1 MFSSFDSFSTFN
13 SQFSIRFQ
21 FSIKKVHFE
30 HLEYLLFL
38 LLIPGLVILYNYLI
52 RWKKKTASRIGDP
65 LLVKQLVKSFSARNF
80 LVKFIMTLLTVL
92 LLVTGMANLRGKG
105 KAENI
110 TRQGVDVM
118 IVLDVSKSMLAR
130 DIKPSRLDKAK
141 QLLYRLVDKLQNDRL
156 GLILFAGRAYMQMPL
171 TPDHGA
177 AKLYI
182 SEAGPDAVPTQGTVF
197 SEALNMANN
206 SFNRNEHKYKAVVLI
221 SDGEDHDP
229 EGLKTA
235 KQLAESGVMV
245 NTVGIGS
252 PEGSIIVDPAT
263 NEPKKDEKGNIVI
276 SKLNE
281 PELRGISDATNGIY
295 IRLDNLEDATITLS
309 QRLDGIEKR
318 ALTESEFI
326 NYKNYFPWF
335 IAVALILLV
344 IELFIPE
351 RRSAVPEKTQFP
363 GSHGRQKI
371 KRSEQSHRL

>member
-1 MFSSFDSFSTFN
+1 M
-13 SQFSIRFQ
+13 
-21 FSIKKVHFE
+21 HFE
-30 HLEYLLFL
+30 NLEYLIAL
-38 LLIPGLVILYNYLI
+38 LVIPGLIFLFNRLI
-52 RWKKKTASRIGDP
+52 RWKEKVGKRIGDP
-65 LLVKQLVKSFSARNF
+65 QLVKQLVKSFSPG
-80 LVKFIMTLLTVL
+80 KFIAKFVL
-92 LLVTGMANLRGKG
+92 ILLVVFLLIAGMANLRARGA
-105 KAENI
+105 AENF

-141 QLLYRLVDKLQNDRL
+141 QLLYKLVDRLQNDRL
-156 GLILFAGRAYMQMPL
+156 GIILFAGRAYMQMPL

-177 AKLYI
+177 AKMYI
-182 SEAGPDAVPTQGTVF
+182 SEAGPAVVPTQGTVF
-197 SEALNMANN
+197 SDALDMANN

-235 KQLAESGVMV
+235 KQLADDGVMV

-252 PEGSIIVDPAT
+252 PDGSIIIDPTT
-263 NEPKKDEKGNIVI
+263 NEPKRDEKGNIVI

-281 PELRGISDATNGIY
+281 AELKGISDETNGIY

-309 QRLDGIEKR
+309 QRLDGMEKR

-335 IAVALILLV
+335 IGAALVLLI
-344 IELFIPE
+344 IEIFITE
-351 RRSAVPEKTQFP
+351 RKAKT
-363 GSHGRQKI
+363 I
-371 KRSEQSHRL
+371 

>member
-1 MFSSFDSFSTFN
+1 M
-13 SQFSIRFQ
+13 
-21 FSIKKVHFE
+21 HFE
-30 HLEYLLFL
+30 HLEYLIAL
-38 LLIPGLVILYNYLI
+38 LLIPGLIFLFSQLI
-52 RWKKKTASRIGDP
+52 RWKEKVSIRIGDP
-65 LLVKQLVKSFSARNF
+65 WLVKQLVKSFSAKKFMIKFVLILSVVF
-80 LVKFIMTLLTVL
+80 LLI
-92 LLVTGMANLRGKG
+92 TGMANLRAKG
-105 KAENI
+105 AAENI

-130 DIKPSRLDKAK
+130 DVKPSRLDKAK

-177 AKLYI
+177 AKMYI
-182 SEAGPDAVPTQGTVF
+182 SEAGPDAVPTQGTVI

-235 KQLAESGVMV
+235 KQLAENGVMI

-281 PELRGISDATNGIY
+281 PELNGISDATNGIY

-318 ALTESEFI
+318 ALTQSEFT
-326 NYKNYFPWF
+326 NYTNYFPWF
-335 IAVALILLV
+335 IGVALILLV
-344 IELFIPE
+344 VELFFPE
-351 RRSAVPEKTQFP
+351 RKRIVHEK
-363 GSHGRQKI
+363 I
-371 KRSEQSHRL
+371 

>member
-1 MFSSFDSFSTFN
+1 M
-13 SQFSIRFQ
+13 
-21 FSIKKVHFE
+21 HFE
-30 HLEYLLFL
+30 HLEYLIAL
-38 LLIPGLVILYNYLI
+38 LVIPGLILLFNLLLS
-52 RWKKKTASRIGDP
+52 WKKKVGKRIGDP
-65 LLVKQLVKSFSARNF
+65 LLVKQLVSSFSARHF
-80 LVKFIMTLLTVL
+80 LIKFVLTLLVL
-92 LLVTGMANLRGKG
+92 SLLIAGMANLRS
-105 KAENI
+105 KAASESI

-177 AKLYI
+177 AKMYI
-182 SEAGPDAVPTQGTVF
+182 SEAGPDAVPTQGTVI
-197 SEALNMANN
+197 SDALNMANN
-206 SFNRNEHKYKAVVLI
+206 SFNRNEHKYKAVLLI

-235 KQLAESGVMV
+235 KQLAENGVMI

-252 PEGSIIVDPAT
+252 PDGSIIVDPAT
-263 NEPKKDEKGNIVI
+263 NEPKKDAKGNIVI

-281 PELRGISDATNGIY
+281 QELQGIADATNGIY
-295 IRLDNLEDATITLS
+295 IRLDNLEDANITLS

-335 IAVALILLV
+335 VGAALILLV
-344 IELFIPE
+344 IELYIPE
-351 RRSAVPEKTQFP
+351 R
-363 GSHGRQKI
+363 
-371 KRSEQSHRL
+371 KRTLRENA